1 MIKFIL
7 PIWIAAFAALSPA
20 TTQTS
25 PKLTGQYF
33 QNEGLVFQ
41 VWKDNE
47 GIFMIL
53 NSHKLYIRQ

>member
-20 TTQTS
+20 TTPS

-33 QNEGLVFQ
+33 QKEGLVFQ
-41 VWKDNE
+41 VWEDNE